1 MLHQRH
7 QHLSTKVWSRV
18 WSSLARRLSTL
29 SKVWRHPRKAQGYMW
44 TYQKVR
50 ALLRWWSHQWVRETP
65 AGAGPMLLPG
75 PPCYTQTQPLNGQLV
90 SFCCR
95 ISHSRLPGI
104 STTIDHASDFQLRCT
119 KILLQPKQY
128 CSHGSLPTLT
138 LAPCF
143 LWFPQWCNI
152 ESLQGM
158 MAEL

>member
-29 SKVWRHPRKAQGYMW
+29 SKVWRHPKKGQGYTE
-44 TYQKVR
+44 TYQRVR

-104 STTIDHASDFQLRCT
+104 TTTTDHASAFSITLHENPSATQT
-119 KILLQPKQY
+119 ILLPWLLTNPNL
-128 CSHGSLPTLT
+128 GSLLPLV
-138 LAPCF
+138 
-143 LWFPQWCNI
+143 
-152 ESLQGM
+152 SSVV
-158 MAEL
+158 

>member
-7 QHLSTKVWSRV
+7 EHLSTKVRSRV

-29 SKVWRHPRKAQGYMW
+29 SKVWRHPKKGQGYMW
-44 TYQKVR
+44 TYQRVR

-104 STTIDHASDFQLRCT
+104 TTTTDHASAFSIMLHENPSPSQ
-119 KILLQPKQY
+119 KILLQWLLTNPNL
-128 CSHGSLPTLT
+128 GSLLPLV
-138 LAPCF
+138 
-143 LWFPQWCNI
+143 
-152 ESLQGM
+152 SSVV
-158 MAEL
+158 

>member
-1 MLHQRH
+1 
-7 QHLSTKVWSRV
+7 
-18 WSSLARRLSTL
+18 
-29 SKVWRHPRKAQGYMW
+29 
-44 TYQKVR
+44 
-50 ALLRWWSHQWVRETP
+50 
-65 AGAGPMLLPG
+65 MLLPG

-90 SFCCR
+90 SFYCQ
-95 ISHSRLPGI
+95 ISHSLLPGI
-104 STTIDHASDFQLRCT
+104 TANMPVRFLLRCT

>member
-7 QHLSTKVWSRV
+7 QHLYKKVRSMV

-44 TYQKVR
+44 TYQRVR
-50 ALLRWWSHQWVRETP
+50 VLLRWWSHQWVRETP

-90 SFCCR
+90 SFYCQ
-95 ISHSRLPGI
+95 ISHSLLPGI
-104 STTIDHASDFQLRCT
+104 TANMPVRFLLCCT
-119 KILLQPKQY
+119 KILPKQY